1 MSIKEKLQKNYTG
14 KEGAIK
20 DRKHMRITKEIIKE
34 SKKTEEI
41 KRMQNIIVPSAK
53 QTQNFTKRPSI

>member
-1 MSIKEKLQKNYTG
+1 MSIKEKLQKNCTG

-20 DRKHMRITKEIIKE
+20 DRKHRRIIKETIKE
-34 SKKTEEI
+34 SKKTEKI

-53 QTQNFTKRPSI
+53 